1 MGFSADAPATRVAAV
16 AVVQSDEA
24 RHHACLCDLA
34 CAQRQEANRSSS
46 GRTGRT
52 TRSTTAST
60 AEGTELAG
68 ALRLLAHS
76 GSQHTTG
83 QTPRVTSLA
92 ALPSGSAG
100 TAPPEISS
108 STTSRITP
116 RCISGNRQAGQAGP
130 WGTWPGGSASRHHDH
145 QDHPYN
151 CGSGAVFPYD
161 RATCSA
167 GPAFT
172 VVRPASRQPARL
184 CTGMTS
190 GVPGSIPTLCRT
202 GISTGP

>member
-1 MGFSADAPATRVAAV
+1 MTWRA
-16 AVVQSDEA
+16 
-24 RHHACLCDLA
+24 L
-34 CAQRQEANRSSS
+34 S
-46 GRTGRT
+46 GRRQTARPRAERVVRRGRRLPQPPRAPNSPGRSACSP
-52 TRSTTAST
+52 TRGAST
-60 AEGTELAG
+60 PT
-68 ALRLLAHS
+68 R
-76 GSQHTTG
+76 
-83 QTPRVTSLA
+83 QTPRVTSPA

-100 TAPPEISS
+100 TAPPAISS

-116 RCISGNRQAGQAGP
+116 RCTSGNRQAGQAGP
-130 WGTWPGGSASRHHDH
+130 WGTWPGGSASRHNDH